1 MKITA
6 KVDGKRI
13 REFIYAFLK
22 DKGVKS
28 MIKYILKATAIG
40 GGIKAWIVKELV
52 EYFYEEIGE
61 PVAKAILA
69 KGGYV
74 LAKVDGAIIVNKI
87 DEAKNENNQADYDSS
102 MDDLLN

>member
-6 KVDGKRI
+6 NVDWKRI
-13 REFIYAFLK
+13 REFFYTFLK

-28 MIKYILKATAIG
+28 LIKYILKATAIG

-69 KGGYV
+69 KGGYIF
-74 LAKVDGAIIVNKI
+74 AKVDGAIIVNKI
-87 DEAKNENNQADYDSS
+87 EEAKDENNQAEYDAA
-102 MDDLLN
+102 MDDLLS